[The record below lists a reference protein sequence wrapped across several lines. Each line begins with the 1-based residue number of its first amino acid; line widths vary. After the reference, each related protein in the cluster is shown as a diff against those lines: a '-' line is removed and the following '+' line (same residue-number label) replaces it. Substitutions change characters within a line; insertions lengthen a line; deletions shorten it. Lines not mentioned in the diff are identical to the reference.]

1 VHMHQWRVAPLRLAV
16 SAGPADSALVD
27 AQALTHTEVRLPE
40 NHRSAAMARE
50 FTRRTLTRWG
60 HASWQD
66 ATQVVSELVSNV
78 LLHAHG
84 EPVVRLLDVGDG
96 VRVEVRDDSP
106 QPPVIRRSGPGG
118 GLGMQLVERLSTSW
132 GVSMRG
138 RGKVVW
144 CQVPAVP
151 NPLPA

>member
-1 VHMHQWRVAPLRLAV
+1 M
-16 SAGPADSALVD
+16 D

-50 FTRRTLTRWG
+50 FTRKTLMRWG
-60 HASWQD
+60 HRSWQD
-66 ATQVVSELVSNV
+66 AAQVVSELVSNV

-84 EPVVRLLDVGDG
+84 EPVVRLMDVGDG
-96 VRVEVRDDSP
+96 VRVEVCDDSP
-106 QPPVIRRSGPGG
+106 QPPVIRRAGAG

-132 GVSMRG
+132 GVSRRG

-144 CQVPAVP
+144 CQLPAAP